1 MDTIND
7 MTEGKVSSKMLGFFF
22 PMLLTNLLQQLYSVA
37 DTVIVG
43 KGIGDNALAAVGI
56 ISAVG
61 LFVIGFSTG
70 LTHGFSVVIAQCYG
84 GADHGKMRNAVQH
97 SVKLCVIIS
106 LILTVI
112 SEMFLSQILLIMQT
126 DNSIMADTMLYGR
139 IIFGGLIIAVAY
151 NLCSGVLRALGD
163 SKTPFKA
170 IIISST
176 VNIVLDMFM
185 IFVLRTGVEGAAFAT
200 LAAQLV
206 SVIICVIKIRSV
218 KVINDTNAAD
228 NNVTMTGELLKN
240 GLPMAFMNSITA
252 IGCIIVQSFIN
263 GLGVDY
269 TSAYSVSVK
278 YLNLFMLPSLTA
290 GFAVSSFTG
299 QNYGA
304 KKFDR
309 IRSGVRTGL
318 MISFISYIIL
328 GAMMEIF
335 PKELAGFMLSGDK
348 PIEYTVQ
355 YLRILGIT
363 LIGLNCIFVFRN
375 AVQGMGCPTIPM
387 ISGFLE
393 MFMRLAAIFLLITK
407 YDFSAVAYADAAAWI
422 GALLLNV
429 IAYFV
434 IIRKGTIKTE

>member
-7 MTEGKVSSKMLGFFF
+7 MTEGKVSSKMLSFFF

-37 DTVIVG
+37 DTVIAG
-43 KGIGDNALAAVGI
+43 KGIGDNALAAVGV
-56 ISAVG
+56 ISAIG

-84 GADHGKMRNAVQH
+84 GADYGKMRNSVQR
-97 SVKLCVIIS
+97 SVKLCIIIS

-112 SEMFLSQILLIMQT
+112 SEIFLSQILIIMQT

-139 IIFGGLIIAVAY
+139 IIFGCLIITVAY
-151 NLCSGVLRALGD
+151 NLCSEILRALGD
-163 SKTPFKA
+163 SRTPFKA

-176 VNIVLDMFM
+176 LNIALDILM
-185 IFVLRTGVEGAAFAT
+185 IFVLKTGIEGAAFAT

-218 KVINDTNAAD
+218 KVLTDTDNAD

-278 YLNLFMLPSLTA
+278 YLNMFMLPSLTA

-304 KKFDR
+304 KKFER

-393 MFMRLAAIFLLITK
+393 MFLRLAAIYFLITK
-407 YDFSAVAYADAAAWI
+407 YDFSAVAYADAGAWV
-422 GALLLNV
+422 GALILNM
-429 IAYFV
+429 IAYFT
-434 IIRKGTIKTE
+434 IIRKR